1 MYAAAHCYKI
11 NDEPVNMTIGY
22 DLTSSDQ
29 QTNLATIQTAC
40 LLACCLT
47 CLLACL
53 PCLVALLACLPA
65 CLLACLQ
72 PCCLFAIYGMYEGTL
87 FPINLLGSKVASR
100 QAGKQGNKARKAG
113 KQATR
118 LKYYA

>member
-1 MYAAAHCYKI
+1 MYAAAQWYKI

-29 QTNLATIQTAC
+29 QTNLAAIQTAC

-53 PCLVALLACLPA
+53 P
-65 CLLACLQ
+65 
-72 PCCLFAIYGMYEGTL
+72 
-87 FPINLLGSKVASR
+87 
-100 QAGKQGNKARKAG
+100 
-113 KQATR
+113 
-118 LKYYA
+118 

>member
-1 MYAAAHCYKI
+1 MYAAAQWYKI

-29 QTNLATIQTAC
+29 QTNLAAIQTKRFIGNKV
-40 LLACCLT
+40 
-47 CLLACL
+47 
-53 PCLVALLACLPA
+53 P
-65 CLLACLQ
+65 
-72 PCCLFAIYGMYEGTL
+72 FIHAIYGKQATRL
-87 FPINLLGSKVASR
+87 P
-100 QAGKQGNKARKAG
+100 AGKQGNKARKAG